1 MPGVKNPFSR
11 MMFLL
16 VILLTLSSTSCTRLE
31 QLQADNTPQQ
41 WLDTHS
47 HVLVQAGPLNFV
59 FAEPS
64 STVLVYG
71 LGLVLLWAAW
81 RFYRHK
87 KDSRSGQLWALG
99 LLIWA
104 VSTFSAGT
112 SYQAF
117 SYEIKCAGKELCS
130 WTSWWEIWYLAL
142 YVLSMNLCAAA
153 VAFSSLTRQARKP
166 LLIYLALMTLAY
178 EGVLFTGALLPQQ
191 FMASFECMVLFILPT
206 FLLLFAIN
214 LTGYVRRKDPL
225 ELRLLLAWVLMALVT
240 AAYFG
245 FLVSGIAE
253 RLWAAGIWFNANDV
267 LHIGLIGWVLYLVF
281 RCEPLITDRA
291 EYNAQLLANISTRQ

>member
-1 MPGVKNPFSR
+1 MSGIKTPFSR
-11 MMFLL
+11 ILRLMLL
-16 VILLTLSSTSCTRLE
+16 LLALSSTACTRLE
-31 QLQADNTPQQ
+31 QLQTETTPQQ
-41 WLDTHS
+41 WLDTHA
-47 HVLVQAGPLNFV
+47 HIQVQAGPFDLV
-59 FAEPS
+59 WAEPS
-64 STVLVYG
+64 STVFVYG

-81 RFYRHK
+81 RFYAHK
-87 KDSRSGQLWALG
+87 RDSRAGQLWALG

-104 VSTFSAGT
+104 LSTFSAGT

-130 WTSWWEIWYLAL
+130 WTSGWEIAYLAL

-153 VAFSSLTRQARKP
+153 VGFSSLTRQARKP
-166 LLIYLALMTLAY
+166 FLIYLALLTLAY
-178 EGVLFTGALLPQQ
+178 QGVLFTGALLPQQ
-191 FMASFECMVLFILPT
+191 FMASFECMVLFVLPT

-245 FLVSGIAE
+245 FLMSGIAE
-253 RLWAAGIWFNANDV
+253 GLWAAGIWFNANDV
-267 LHIGLIGWVLYLVF
+267 LHLGLIAWVLYLVF
-281 RCEPLITDRA
+281 RCEQWIADRA
-291 EYNAQLLANISTRQ
+291 A

>member
-1 MPGVKNPFSR
+1 MAGIKTSFSR
-11 MMFLL
+11 RLFLL
-16 VILLTLSSTSCTRLE
+16 GIVLLLSSAACTRLA
-31 QLQADNTPQQ
+31 QLQTDTTPQQ
-41 WLDTHS
+41 WLDTHA
-47 HVLVQAGPLNFV
+47 HVLVQAGPFDFV
-59 FAEPS
+59 LAEPS

-87 KDSRSGQLWALG
+87 QDSRAGQLWALG

-104 VSTFSAGT
+104 LSTFSAGT

-117 SYEIKCAGKELCS
+117 SYEIKCAGQVLCS
-130 WTSWWEIWYLAL
+130 WTSWWEIAYLAL
-142 YVLSMNLCAAA
+142 YVLSMSICAAA
-153 VAFSSLTRQARKP
+153 VGFSSLTLRARKP
-166 LLIYLALMTLAY
+166 FLIYLALTTLAY
-178 EGVLFTGALLPQQ
+178 QGVLFTGALLPQQ
-191 FMASFECMVLFILPT
+191 FMASFECMVLFVLPT

-214 LTGYVRRKDPL
+214 LTGYVRRKNPL

-245 FLVSGIAE
+245 FLMSGIAAT
-253 RLWAAGIWFNANDV
+253 LWAAGIWFNANDV

-281 RCEPLITDRA
+281 RCEALMTDRA
-291 EYNAQLLANISTRQ
+291 AYSE